1 MSYSALGPR
10 AHNAAPIGF
19 CAFALTLFVYSMNM
33 AGATVPISTSP
44 SMAMGLALF
53 YGGLI
58 QFLAGLFELRIGN
71 NYHALLFC
79 SYAGY

>member
-33 AGATVPISTSP
+33 AGA
-44 SMAMGLALF
+44 
-53 YGGLI
+53 
-58 QFLAGLFELRIGN
+58 
-71 NYHALLFC
+71 
-79 SYAGY
+79 